1 MRGNFQLSLLQIY
14 FQQTAPGQSYNLFMP
29 LCFMNCLRYLLP
41 VISSIFD
48 FIMFQIL
55 KSIEYILLM
64 LLHKIEI
71 AKKFLP
77 GDIDD
82 PFMNRVA

>member
-1 MRGNFQLSLLQIY
+1 
-14 FQQTAPGQSYNLFMP
+14 
-29 LCFMNCLRYLLP
+29 
-41 VISSIFD
+41 
-48 FIMFQIL
+48 MFQIL